1 MKQPQ
6 KTAKIRAKMT
16 AFEQKF
22 NKESCFVTEGAPGP
36 RLQREFGLQP
46 DTNAALALTVRS
58 ERGRA
63 ALNTLWREYYGI
75 VSNFGL
81 PFLAA
86 ASARRPDSARAAAGG
101 LGRELTAGNLD
112 FMRGVLRRAQRD
124 AEKNEHRLD
133 GEGKP
138 SERFAGGTVGCFG
151 DAYTGWGCLECGGL
165 YFLCVVIESSSPTV
179 GTAP

>member
-22 NKESCFVTEGAPGP
+22 NKESCFVTEGAPGL

-75 VSNFGL
+75 ASNFGL

-86 ASARRPDSARAAAGG
+86 APARRLDSARAAAGG
-101 LGRELTAGNLD
+101 LGRELIAENLD

-138 SERFAGGTVGCFG
+138 SEWFAGGTVGCFG
-151 DAYTGWGCLECGGL
+151 DAYTGWGCHECGGL
-165 YFLCVVIESSSPTV
+165 YFLCVVIESFSQ
-179 GTAP
+179 A

>member
-22 NKESCFVTEGAPGP
+22 NKESCFVTEGAPGL

-63 ALNTLWREYYGI
+63 ALNNLWREYYGI
-75 VSNFGL
+75 ASNFGL

-86 ASARRPDSARAAAGG
+86 TPTRRLDSARAAADG
-101 LGRELTAGNLD
+101 LGRELIAENLD

-124 AEKNEHRLD
+124 AEKTNTALAETANP
-133 GEGKP
+133 P
-138 SERFAGGTVGCFG
+138 SASRAERWVALSMRIPGGAALNAADYIF
-151 DAYTGWGCLECGGL
+151 
-165 YFLCVVIESSSPTV
+165 CV
-179 GTAP
+179 

>member
-16 AFEQKF
+16 AFEEIF
-22 NKESCFVTEGAPGP
+22 NKESCFVTEGAPGL
-36 RLQREFGLQP
+36 RLRREFGLQP

-63 ALNTLWREYYGI
+63 ALGKLWREDCGI
-75 VSNFGL
+75 ASNFGL

-86 ASARRPDSARAAAGG
+86 APARRPDSARAAAGG

-124 AEKNEHRLD
+124 AEKTNPALAETANP
-133 GEGKP
+133 P
-138 SERFAGGTVGCFG
+138 SASRAERWGASAMRIPGGAALNAANYIF
-151 DAYTGWGCLECGGL
+151 
-165 YFLCVVIESSSPTV
+165 CV
-179 GTAP
+179 

>member
-1 MKQPQ
+1 
-6 KTAKIRAKMT
+6 MT
-16 AFEQKF
+16 AFEEIF
-22 NKESCFVTEGAPGP
+22 NKENCFIMEGALGL

-46 DTNAALALTVRS
+46 DTNAAPALTVRS

-63 ALNTLWREYYGI
+63 ALNNLWREYYGI
-75 VSNFGL
+75 ASNFGL

-86 ASARRPDSARAAAGG
+86 TPTRRLDSARAAADG
-101 LGRELTAGNLD
+101 LGRELIAENLD
-112 FMRGVLRRAQRD
+112 FMRGVLRTAQHD

-138 SERFAGGTVGCFG
+138 SERFAGGTVCCFV

-165 YFLCVVIESSSPTV
+165 YFLCVVIESFSPTV

>member
-1 MKQPQ
+1 MKQLR

-22 NKESCFVTEGAPGP
+22 NKESCFVTEGAPGL

-63 ALNTLWREYYGI
+63 ALGTLWREDCGI
-75 VSNFGL
+75 ASNFGL

-86 ASARRPDSARAAAGG
+86 APARRPDSARAAAGG

-112 FMRGVLRRAQRD
+112 FMRSVMRKKTNTALAERANPPSASR
-124 AEKNEHRLD
+124 AERCAALSMHI
-133 GEGKP
+133 P
-138 SERFAGGTVGCFG
+138 GGAALNAANYIF
-151 DAYTGWGCLECGGL
+151 
-165 YFLCVVIESSSPTV
+165 CVVIESFSPTV

>member
-22 NKESCFVTEGAPGP
+22 NKESCFVTEGAPGL
-36 RLQREFGLQP
+36 RLRREFGLQP

-63 ALNTLWREYYGI
+63 ALGTLWREDCGI
-75 VSNFGL
+75 ASNFGL

-86 ASARRPDSARAAAGG
+86 APARRPDSARAAAGG

-124 AEKNEHRLD
+124 AEKTNTALAETANPPSASRAERCAALSMRIPD
-133 GEGKP
+133 GAALNAADYI
-138 SERFAGGTVGCFG
+138 F
-151 DAYTGWGCLECGGL
+151 
-165 YFLCVVIESSSPTV
+165 CV
-179 GTAP
+179 

>member
-1 MKQPQ
+1 
-6 KTAKIRAKMT
+6 MT

-22 NKESCFVTEGAPGP
+22 NKESCFIMEGALGL

-63 ALNTLWREYYGI
+63 ALGTLWREYYGI
-75 VSNFGL
+75 ASNFGL

-86 ASARRPDSARAAAGG
+86 TPTRRLDSARAAAGG
-101 LGRELTAGNLD
+101 LGRELIAENLD

-124 AEKNEHRLD
+124 AEKTNTALAETANPPSASRAERWGASAMRIPDGAALD
-133 GEGKP
+133 AANYI
-138 SERFAGGTVGCFG
+138 F
-151 DAYTGWGCLECGGL
+151 
-165 YFLCVVIESSSPTV
+165 CV
-179 GTAP
+179 